1 MAKTYVLKEPEYLR
15 QQTLEA
21 VALLRYMRCFSDGKE
36 LCPIEEDA
44 AARYDRILAQILGG
58 VPLRQIVE
66 LQEIF
71 EELRQAQERR
81 RIFRDYKKRL
91 RTFSCALATQDR
103 LPTRAEVMDLLTLME
118 SSPLVNTA
126 SAKWALD
133 SLTEVFKAHPY
144 LAGDEYVNCRYMR
157 HLLATDFAD
166 EFYLANFLEST
177 RHAPRSR
184 R

>member
-1 MAKTYVLKEPEYLR
+1 
-15 QQTLEA
+15 Q
-21 VALLRYMRCFSDGKE
+21 
-36 LCPIEEDA
+36 
-44 AARYDRILAQILGG
+44 
-58 VPLRQIVE
+58 QIVE

-91 RTFSCALATQDR
+91 RAFSCALATQDR
-103 LPTRAEVMDLLTLME
+103 LPTRAEVMDLLALME

-133 SLTEVFKAHPY
+133 SLTEVFKTHPH
-144 LAGDEYVNCRYMR
+144 LAGDEYINCRYMR

-166 EFYLANFLEST
+166 EFYLANFFESLQI
-177 RHAPRSR
+177 RHARKTPKVRFRNGYAVDFPKLVAISGSIFC
-184 R
+184 